1 MQLNVSYNFKKLALK
16 NDFNIR
22 QFLIENGMNLTKDMD
37 DMSNI
42 QIDENTTTTA
52 LEIHQIVR
60 TNRSYRAA
68 PPDPIS
74 HNSETAPVRRNS
86 TISSASAT
94 STFQNTRDNNN
105 STPMMREDVAR
116 FVLPK
121 PIFRPIQIKIEP
133 IDEDS
138 PEKNTTPEI
147 SNTSPS
153 ASSGF
158 ASSDV
163 VTVNSSIPSNSP
175 PMVVINRGNMNKAQ
189 LNSTWRSLKSDKH
202 EVINS
207 LKDSKS
213 SSEYA
218 EKKEKSSNRNMLHK
232 IEESNIYRTTRG
244 AQKKNSVTHLKST
257 RLSTKNSL
265 NPTQKVEEKVS
276 HLKLKKTDNNSLKA
290 PKSRGRPRKT
300 SNMKTPLK
308 SPSNNSRGRP
318 RKHPLPDR
326 S

>member
-1 MQLNVSYNFKKLALK
+1 MNESYNFKKLALK

-37 DMSNI
+37 EMNNI

-60 TNRSYRAA
+60 TNRRYRAA

-74 HNSETAPVRRNS
+74 HISETAPVRRNS
-86 TISSASAT
+86 TLSSASAT

-121 PIFRPIQIKIEP
+121 PIFRPIQIKVEP
-133 IDEDS
+133 IDEES
-138 PEKNTTPEI
+138 PEKTTTPEI
-147 SNTSPS
+147 STTSPS

-175 PMVVINRGNMNKAQ
+175 PMVVINRGNMNKTL
-189 LNSTWRSLKSDKH
+189 LNGTSRSQKTDKQINH
-202 EVINS
+202 EVTNNS
-207 LKDSKS
+207 QAIKTSFKHP
-213 SSEYA
+213 EI
-218 EKKEKSSNRNMLHK
+218 KEKRVLR
-232 IEESNIYRTTRG
+232 ITR
-244 AQKKNSVTHLKST
+244 AQKKKSVPPLKST
-257 RLSTKNSL
+257 RLSTKLSL
-265 NPTQKVEEKVS
+265 SPIKKVEKKAS
-276 HLKLKKTDNNSLKA
+276 KLKPKKKGINSIKP
-290 PKSRGRPRKT
+290 PKSRGRPRKDLT
-300 SNMKTPLK
+300 KRRKDT
-308 SPSNNSRGRP
+308 RGRP